1 MGLGLTEIGLALGL
15 LCVVE
20 GLVLALAPGK
30 IEEILAL
37 LSRISVENRRLMG
50 LAAIA
55 TGVATIWLVGL
66 AGG

>member
-1 MGLGLTEIGLALGL
+1 MGLGPTEIGLALGL
-15 LCVVE
+15 LCVAE
-20 GLVLALAPGK
+20 GLVLALAPRK

-37 LSRISVENRRLMG
+37 LAKVSVENRRLMG

-55 TGVATIWLVGL
+55 AGVATIWLIGL

>member
-1 MGLGLTEIGLALGL
+1 MQVGLTEIGLAIGL

-37 LSRISVENRRLMG
+37 LSQVSVENRRMMG

-55 TGVATIWLVGL
+55 TGVAMIWLVGL
-66 AGG
+66 AGN